1 MPLQLDHVL
10 AGIRVGRGEEER
22 DAFVDHRAVGRAER
36 RELGATWRGK
46 RPRDGARDVA
56 RESARDAHDADP
68 AATRRRGNRGDG
80 VAAVAQ
86 RCALAF
92 ASAASVRLM
101 YHCCTIDSRFCTTQ

>member
-1 MPLQLDHVL
+1 MIRQIAVIGTGTMGRGIAYLAAL
-10 AGIRVGRGEEER
+10 AGYDTVI
-22 DAFVDHRAVGRAER
+22 
-36 RELGATWRGK
+36 
-46 RPRDGARDVA
+46 
-56 RESARDAHDADP
+56 HDADP